1 MTLEAKLAEAAACGL
16 QQVLL
21 YQTATGAWDCTAR
34 ASEKTRI
41 VIGHST
47 LRTPE
52 GATARALDEFM
63 SKAKAQGGSVFD

>member
-16 QQVLL
+16 QHLAL
-21 YQTATGAWDCTAR
+21 YRTATGAWDCTAR
-34 ASEKTRI
+34 SHEKARI